1 MMVGKKRKEGQ
12 SIRSFTPGKYLNLP
26 RFLSNFNFSNGDMIH
41 AENLR
46 KGKPVASPFRP
57 AFSKFSSRRCEGEE
71 SFSNFVPQEI
81 QSRRIATAKS
91 VHLWAAPQFFPR
103 PLDEPPSSSPFLST
117 KSKKQLRRI
126 LAGSESPDYEA
137 SSSSRRNNQ
146 SETEGRKD
154 VSKIGGGDWI
164 FSRDLIDSSGLIVN
178 KSCSSQRRKIE
189 PFRDRFEN
197 WERKSGSFLPSSF
210 SLSFQCF
217 SLVEAHSK
225 RRFSRVFVEGS
236 LLAFKTKFIKRAS
249 DARSKIE

>member
-81 QSRRIATAKS
+81 QSRRVATAKS

-103 PLDEPPSSSPFLST
+103 PLDEPLPPPLFFP
-117 KSKKQLRRI
+117 RN
-126 LAGSESPDYEA
+126 
-137 SSSSRRNNQ
+137 RRNN
-146 SETEGRKD
+146 SAEYLPEAEALITRRPPPRGGIIRAKRREGRT
-154 VSKIGGGDWI
+154 
-164 FSRDLIDSSGLIVN
+164 
-178 KSCSSQRRKIE
+178 RRK
-189 PFRDRFEN
+189 
-197 WERKSGSFLPSSF
+197 
-210 SLSFQCF
+210 
-217 SLVEAHSK
+217 
-225 RRFSRVFVEGS
+225 
-236 LLAFKTKFIKRAS
+236 
-249 DARSKIE
+249 

>member
-1 MMVGKKRKEGQ
+1 MVGKKRKEGQ

-46 KGKPVASPFRP
+46 KGNQLRRPFDPPFRN
-57 AFSKFSSRRCEGEE
+57 SLRRCEGEE

-91 VHLWAAPQFFPR
+91 VHLCAAPQFFPR

-126 LAGSESPDYEA
+126 LAGSGSPDYEA

-154 VSKIGGGDWI
+154 ASKIGEE
-164 FSRDLIDSSGLIVN
+164 
-178 KSCSSQRRKIE
+178 RRIE
-189 PFRDRFEN
+189 F
-197 WERKSGSFLPSSF
+197 FL
-210 SLSFQCF
+210 
-217 SLVEAHSK
+217 A
-225 RRFSRVFVEGS
+225 
-236 LLAFKTKFIKRAS
+236 I
-249 DARSKIE
+249 

>member
-46 KGKPVASPFRP
+46 RGKPVASPFRP
-57 AFSKFSSRRCEGEE
+57 AFSKFSSRCCEGEE

-81 QSRRIATAKS
+81 QSRRVATAKS
-91 VHLWAAPQFFPR
+91 VHLWAPQFFPR

-126 LAGSESPDYEA
+126 LAGSGSPDYEA

-154 VSKIGGGDWI
+154 ASKIGEEGG
-164 FSRDLIDSSGLIVN
+164 
-178 KSCSSQRRKIE
+178 IE
-189 PFRDRFEN
+189 F
-197 WERKSGSFLPSSF
+197 FL
-210 SLSFQCF
+210 
-217 SLVEAHSK
+217 A
-225 RRFSRVFVEGS
+225 
-236 LLAFKTKFIKRAS
+236 I
-249 DARSKIE
+249 

>member
-81 QSRRIATAKS
+81 QSRRVATAKS
-91 VHLWAAPQFFPR
+91 VHLCAAPQFFPR

-126 LAGSESPDYEA
+126 LAGSGSPDYEA

-154 VSKIGGGDWI
+154 ASKIGEERG
-164 FSRDLIDSSGLIVN
+164 
-178 KSCSSQRRKIE
+178 IE
-189 PFRDRFEN
+189 F
-197 WERKSGSFLPSSF
+197 FL
-210 SLSFQCF
+210 
-217 SLVEAHSK
+217 A
-225 RRFSRVFVEGS
+225 
-236 LLAFKTKFIKRAS
+236 IN
-249 DARSKIE
+249 